1 MLRHPSAA
9 PYPQQLTKE
18 PANIVSHRVF
28 IDGQAGTTG
37 LEIHT
42 RLAMRSD
49 IELLE
54 VDSERRKDPIA
65 RAELLNA
72 ADVVI
77 LCLPDDAA
85 VEAVA
90 LIENPAVRVL
100 DASTAHRTRDDWVY
114 GLPELAPGQRSAV
127 SQSNRV
133 ANPGCYP
140 TGFLLALRPL
150 IDAGVIRREA
160 EICVHALSGYSGGG
174 RALVDRY
181 RAQELE
187 GVTAMLAPRPY
198 ALGLQHKHLGEM
210 RQFTGLERAP
220 LFAPMVGHYY
230 KGMLVQIPLPPG
242 LLQRSMDARAMT
254 DLLAERYADEACVHV
269 VRPAG
274 SAALEDGFLDPESC
288 NDTNRVEL
296 MVFGDGDQ
304 LLLVARLDNLG
315 KGAGGAAIQNMNL
328 MLGVDELAG
337 VAI

>member
-1 MLRHPSAA
+1 MP
-9 PYPQQLTKE
+9 
-18 PANIVSHRVF
+18 HRVF

-37 LEIHT
+37 LEIHA
-42 RLAMRSD
+42 RLAKRPD

-54 VDSERRKDPIA
+54 VDGERRKDPIA

-85 VEAVA
+85 LEAVA
-90 LIENPAVRVL
+90 LIDNPAVRVL
-100 DASTAHRTRDDWVY
+100 DASTAHRIHSDWAY
-114 GLPELAPGQRSAV
+114 GLPELARGQRSAV
-127 SQSNRV
+127 SEARRV

-150 IDAGVIRREA
+150 IDAGLIRREA

-174 RALVDRY
+174 RAMVDRY
-181 RAQELE
+181 RARELE
-187 GVTAMLAPRPY
+187 GVSAMHAPRPY
-198 ALGLQHKHLGEM
+198 ALGLAHKHLPEM
-210 RQFTGLERAP
+210 QQFAGLAHAP
-220 LFAPMVGHYY
+220 LFTPMVGHYY

-242 LLQRSMDARAMT
+242 LLERRVDARTMT
-254 DLLAERYADEACVHV
+254 ELLAERYADEACVHV
-269 VRPAG
+269 VQPAG
-274 SAALEDGFLDPESC
+274 SAALEDGFLDPERC
-288 NDTNRVEL
+288 NGTNRVEL

-328 MLGVDELAG
+328 MLGIDELAG

>member
-1 MLRHPSAA
+1 M
-9 PYPQQLTKE
+9 T
-18 PANIVSHRVF
+18 HRVF

-42 RLAMRSD
+42 RLAKRSD

-54 VDSERRKDPIA
+54 VDIERRKDAVA

-72 ADVVI
+72 ADLVI

-85 VEAVA
+85 TEAVA
-90 LIENPAVRVL
+90 LIENPAVRIL
-100 DASTAHRTRDDWVY
+100 DASTAHRTLDGWVY
-114 GLPELAPGQRSAV
+114 GLPELAPGQRSAI
-127 SQSNRV
+127 SQSRRV

-181 RAQELE
+181 RARELE
-187 GVTAMLAPRPY
+187 GVSAMHAPRPY
-198 ALGLQHKHLGEM
+198 ALGLKHKHLGEM
-210 RQFTGLERAP
+210 RQFAGLEHAP
-220 LFAPMVGHYY
+220 LFTPMVGHYY

-242 LLQRSMDARAMT
+242 LLERPLDARALT
-254 DLLAERYADEACVHV
+254 ELLAERYAAEACVHV
-269 VRPAG
+269 VEPEG
-274 SAALEDGFLDPESC
+274 SVALDDGFLDPEHC

-296 MVFGDGDQ
+296 MVFGGGGQ
-304 LLLVARLDNLG
+304 MLLVARLDNLG

-337 VAI
+337 VSV

>member
-1 MLRHPSAA
+1 M
-9 PYPQQLTKE
+9 
-18 PANIVSHRVF
+18 SHRVF

-37 LEIHT
+37 LEIHA
-42 RLAMRSD
+42 RLAKRSD

-54 VDSERRKDPIA
+54 VDIERRKDPVA

-72 ADVVI
+72 ADLVI

-85 VEAVA
+85 MEAVA

-100 DASTAHRTRDDWVY
+100 DASTAHRIQNGWAY

-127 SQSNRV
+127 RQARRV
-133 ANPGCYP
+133 SNPGCYP

-150 IDAGVIRREA
+150 VDAGLIRRGA
-160 EICVHALSGYSGGG
+160 EVCVHALSGYSGGG

-181 RAQELE
+181 RARELE
-187 GVTAMLAPRPY
+187 GVAAMHAPRPY
-198 ALGLQHKHLGEM
+198 SLGLKHKHLPEM
-210 RQFTGLERAP
+210 RHYAGLEHAP
-220 LFAPMVGHYY
+220 LFTPMVGHYY
-230 KGMLVQIPLPPG
+230 KGMLVNIPLPPG
-242 LLQRSMDARAMT
+242 LLERRIDAKTMT
-254 DLLAERYADEACVHV
+254 ELLAERYADEACVHV
-269 VRPAG
+269 VRPEG
-274 SAALEDGFLDPESC
+274 STALEEGFLDPEQC

-296 MVFGDGDQ
+296 MVFGDAEQ

-328 MLGVDELAG
+328 MLDVDELAG